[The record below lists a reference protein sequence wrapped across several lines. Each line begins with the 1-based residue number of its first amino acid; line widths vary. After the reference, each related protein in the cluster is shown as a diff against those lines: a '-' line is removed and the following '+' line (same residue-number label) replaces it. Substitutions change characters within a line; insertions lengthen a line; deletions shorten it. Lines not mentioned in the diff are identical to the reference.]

1 MIQIVHAPSGTNV
14 QQGDAIPNGSIIRL
28 QHVRT
33 RKWLHSHLHQSPI
46 SGNLEVGGF
55 LYCLLCD
62 VSCQHN
68 LSVSSVTDS
77 RHSQW
82 IPILLFSKSPLPF
95 EISQGSGWLLLA
107 WAKGKTSLVLSSLP
121 RWSVSGGNQSMR
133 FTLFF
138 WSICILMSLDQFNL
152 IPLCLFLLAEE
163 YVCAYLQASYERLD
177 FANQHVLLVLRHL
190 SLGCDSLCLSG
201 CKRLAL

>member
-1 MIQIVHAPSGTNV
+1 MIQIVHAPSGTNF

-55 LYCLLCD
+55 LYCWLCD

-121 RWSVSGGNQSMR
+121 DG
-133 FTLFF
+133 
-138 WSICILMSLDQFNL
+138 
-152 IPLCLFLLAEE
+152 LFLEATSPWDLHNCFGQFASLWVWINSIWSL
-163 YVCAYLQASYERLD
+163 YVCFS
-177 FANQHVLLVLRHL
+177 
-190 SLGCDSLCLSG
+190 
-201 CKRLAL
+201 